1 LFMEI
6 QIMMRGTTR
15 KNLLPLIALVAALVW
30 LGACSTRT
38 ASTEISREQAIEI
51 ARKHVTFE
59 VRKTE
64 AESTTQE
71 GRPVWRVTFR
81 GQEMA
86 PGREMGE
93 VSIVVIDRTTGEMV
107 SLGMS

>member
-1 LFMEI
+1 
-6 QIMMRGTTR
+6 MMREATR
-15 KNLLPLIALVAALVW
+15 KNLLPLLALVAALAW
-30 LGACSTRT
+30 LGACSTRP

-59 VRKTE
+59 VRRTE
-64 AESTTQE
+64 AEATTQE
-71 GRPVWRVTFR
+71 GRPVWRVTFY
-81 GQEMA
+81 GQEMG

-93 VSIVVIDRTTGEMV
+93 VSFVVIDRTTGEIV

>member
-1 LFMEI
+1 
-6 QIMMRGTTR
+6 MMRGTTR
-15 KNLLPLIALVAALVW
+15 KNLLPLIALVVALAW
-30 LGACSTRT
+30 SGACSTRP
-38 ASTEISREQAIEI
+38 ASTEISREQAVEI

-59 VRKTE
+59 VRRTE
-64 AESTTQE
+64 AEATTQE
-71 GRPVWRVTFR
+71 GRPVWRVTFH
-81 GQEMA
+81 GQEMG